1 MKLRLMTCKA
11 TQICV
16 MQAIAIIGFSSV
28 LLLFGLIHGSRESV
42 TTSKISKI
50 KRIKS
55 DLSQRNA
62 SQSSAS
68 FKHLH
73 FTNASNLTGI
83 ANITPVVTID
93 LPSQNEQVVKKVF
106 SLVYFKGGSTFL
118 GRLFASN
125 PETFYWFE
133 IVQPIYLAMMG
144 LMTIPYDELYNLQG
158 ERRNQTPEE
167 LSFIY
172 EHLNKFYNCD
182 LDKLP
187 IEMVYQDS
195 VTLSGVE
202 WDPFISCFKGK
213 TGHQTWQYFTNQCLK
228 KYLPASCKTNAEQ
241 AINVDCLNTKFLL
254 EGKTPTKL
262 ESHLNSEI
270 LAKMKNYWNCLH
282 KSPIQSSFDKCI
294 VLAKHECEQRS
305 IRAVKVMRMR
315 LIDTEELVK
324 RDPNFKVIHQL
335 RDPRGAL
342 MSAKSINMFSRHS
355 RKSIAEEA
363 KIVCG
368 KMLEDIRAYRT
379 LKEKYPENYIQTK
392 YENLADH
399 PLDTVELIYNHIGSS
414 VPQDV
419 KKHLSEIT
427 HGKTEPR
434 LPGSLDT
441 HRKNSSQTAHR
452 WRLRITKHEKA
463 LLDKICLRAIQEG
476 GYTI

>member
-1 MKLRLMTCKA
+1 MKPRLRACKS
-11 TQICV
+11 TQLCI
-16 MQAIAIIGFSSV
+16 MQAIAIIGFSSI
-28 LLLFGLIHGSRESV
+28 LLLFSLIHGSVDSV
-42 TTSKISKI
+42 TDSKIWKTI
-50 KRIKS
+50 RIRS
-55 DLSQRNA
+55 ALSPRNT
-62 SQSSAS
+62 SQSGGS
-68 FKHLH
+68 LGYLPL
-73 FTNASNLTGI
+73 TNISNHTGTANLTS
-83 ANITPVVTID
+83 VVTVD
-93 LPSQNEQVVKKVF
+93 LPSQNEQGVKKVF

-172 EHLNKFYNCD
+172 EHLNKFYSCN

-195 VTLSGVE
+195 VPLSGVE
-202 WDPFISCFKGK
+202 WDPFISCFKRK
-213 TGHQTWQYFTNQCLK
+213 TGRQTWQYFTNQCLK
-228 KYLPASCKTNAEQ
+228 KYLPPSCKTNAEQ
-241 AINVDCLNTKFLL
+241 AVNVDCLNTKFLL
-254 EGKTPTKL
+254 EGKTPTKP
-262 ESHLNSEI
+262 ESRLNSEI

-282 KSPIQSSFDKCI
+282 KSPMQSAFDQCI
-294 VLAKHECEQRS
+294 ALAKNECEKRS

-315 LIDTEELVK
+315 LIDTEELV
-324 RDPNFKVIHQL
+324 RNDPNFKVIHQL

-342 MSAKSINMFSRHS
+342 MSAKSIGMFSRHS
-355 RKSIAEEA
+355 RKSVAEEA

-463 LLDKICLRAIQEG
+463 LLDKICLRTIQEG

>member
-1 MKLRLMTCKA
+1 MKLRLRACKA
-11 TQICV
+11 TQVCV

-42 TTSKISKI
+42 TTSKISKTR
-50 KRIKS
+50 RIRN
-55 DLSQRNA
+55 DLNQRNA

-68 FKHLH
+68 FKHLP
-73 FTNASNLTGI
+73 FTNISNLTGT
-83 ANITPVVTID
+83 ANITSLVTLD
-93 LPSQNEQVVKKVF
+93 LPSQNEQVVKKIL

-195 VTLSGVE
+195 VTLSGIE
-202 WDPFISCFKGK
+202 WDPFISCFKGE
-213 TGHQTWQYFTNQCLK
+213 TGRQTWQYFTNQCLK
-228 KYLPASCKTNAEQ
+228 KYLPPSCKANAEQ
-241 AINVDCLNTKFLL
+241 AVNVDCLNTKFLL
-254 EGKTPTKL
+254 EGKTPTKH
-262 ESHLNSEI
+262 ESHLNSET

-282 KSPIQSSFDKCI
+282 KSPIQPAFDKCI
-294 VLAKHECEQRS
+294 VLAKHECEKRS

-324 RDPNFKVIHQL
+324 KDPNFKVIHQL
-335 RDPRGAL
+335 RDPRGPL

-368 KMLEDIRAYRT
+368 KMLKDIRAYRT